1 MTSTRDQRN
10 QRDLT
15 IATLL
20 RAGATYAQ
28 VKERLGTSDR
38 AISRVRRAHRIPLPP
53 GRARRTP
60 AQRKWLEAQAVA
72 MLRAGA
78 SQRAIYAKLKVA
90 PNALAR
96 LRNEHR
102 IPVQSMRAR
111 EMFPQGEGGP
121 LHGEPGAAQ

>member
-1 MTSTRDQRN
+1 MTSPRDQRN
-10 QRDLT
+10 QRDLK

-28 VKERLGTSDR
+28 VKESLKTSDR

-60 AQRKWLEAQAVA
+60 AQRKKLEAQAVA

-90 PNALAR
+90 PNTLTR
-96 LRNEHR
+96 LRKEHR
-102 IPVQSMRAR
+102 IPVHREHHKVPATGRAD
-111 EMFPQGEGGP
+111 
-121 LHGEPGAAQ
+121 AAQ